1 MRPSVTEKAEPGL
14 NPAGCEGRLRAD
26 NPARGSRGKELCW
39 PAASGR
45 ALSTGWGAVCGA
57 RALAGGGLHK
67 EGSCS
72 ITRFQATFPEAP
84 RFLTR
89 HSMTRGD
96 MWPPFQTSLPAP
108 RRFQEDKYMA
118 LHRECCGSH
127 QGLCDLLS
135 DGGGAAKHTERIPE
149 RPPQWVRGPFPEGWK
164 PGSGRSF
171 LVNWERQREPWI
183 KSPDTALCPDPWS

>member
-1 MRPSVTEKAEPGL
+1 MQAACFLPCLGGVSVPTTQPGGAGERSFVGLQPQAGPSLQDGV
-14 NPAGCEGRLRAD
+14 
-26 NPARGSRGKELCW
+26 
-39 PAASGR
+39 
-45 ALSTGWGAVCGA
+45 LSVGA
-57 RALAGGGLHK
+57 RALSGGGLHKK

-72 ITRFQATFPEAP
+72 ITRLQATFPEAP

-108 RRFQEDKYMA
+108 RRFQEDKYMV

-127 QGLCDLLS
+127 QGLCDPLS

-149 RPPQWVRGPFPEGWK
+149 RPPQCVRGPIPEGWK

-171 LVNWERQREPWI
+171 LVKLERQREPWI
-183 KSPDTALCPDPWS
+183 KFPDTALCLDPWS

>member
-1 MRPSVTEKAEPGL
+1 MLTTQPEGAGERSFVGLQPQAGPSLQDGCCLWGPGL
-14 NPAGCEGRLRAD
+14 SL
-26 NPARGSRGKELCW
+26 
-39 PAASGR
+39 
-45 ALSTGWGAVCGA
+45 
-57 RALAGGGLHK
+57 GGGLHKK

-72 ITRFQATFPEAP
+72 ITRLQATFPEAP

-89 HSMTRGD
+89 HSTTRGD

-108 RRFQEDKYMA
+108 RRFQEDKYMV

-127 QGLCDLLS
+127 QGLCDPLS

-149 RPPQWVRGPFPEGWK
+149 RPPQCVRGPIPEGWK

-171 LVNWERQREPWI
+171 LVKLERQREPWI
-183 KSPDTALCPDPWS
+183 KSPDTALCLDPWS